1 MIYALLGVNRVQ
13 RRAKAAGVR
22 PVVMQ
27 RTHCE
32 PPPCRVDHLDALEA
46 AAFRLSGRQIQAG
59 NEIAMLENGDAAYPQ
74 MIAAIEAATRTRC
87 ALQLHLPR

>member
-1 MIYALLGVNRVQ
+1 
-13 RRAKAAGVR
+13 
-22 PVVMQ
+22 MQ
-27 RTHCE
+27 RAHCE

-74 MIAAIEAATRTRC
+74 MIAAIEAATRIVG